1 MVVVYSLGQVA
12 ATEVAKA
19 RTERTEDDFMLTNWS
34 ETDRIASDV
43 WMRTNEVSQA
53 E

>member
-1 MVVVYSLGQVA
+1 MVYSLGQVA

-19 RTERTEDDFMLTNWS
+19 AREKIENDLILMDWRKTVKM
-34 ETDRIASDV
+34 ASDV